1 MDQASSCL
9 ASCST
14 QQHRD
19 RRRPPQPPRQRVV
32 VHLELQPGQTVSWR
46 VVADSEIRAHGS
58 RIWLTRVGF
67 PYDYWM
73 QPGDVLRVKR
83 GERVWI
89 SSDGDG
95 PGEVAVASDYRD
107 HRSHMNRWLSHL
119 KEIIVDLSFLR
130 AR

>member
-1 MDQASSCL
+1 
-9 ASCST
+9 
-14 QQHRD
+14 
-19 RRRPPQPPRQRVV
+19 
-32 VHLELQPGQTVSWR
+32 
-46 VVADSEIRAHGS
+46 
-58 RIWLTRVGF
+58 
-67 PYDYWM
+67 M

-95 PGEVAVASDYRD
+95 PTEVTVASDYRD